1 MRRRP
6 NSSRYTYCC
15 NNVALR
21 PPNSGGL
28 PGSSH
33 PLSNSSRCQRRGHSR
48 NCELETARS
57 TASASGGWCASRKA
71 TNSARNASTSASN
84 VSCTALPRKTVSGF
98 SETARPALAIPLPYT
113 RAREYYSRSEKVTI
127 SDTAVL
133 RGSSAA
139 MSRRSPVESNHVLPP
154 RQSSDPPVTSP
165 NEEPAW
171 KQRAV
176 ERSIKTAKLRA
187 AQRVQRFLDA
197 AQAIIIEKGTT
208 DFTVQEVVDRSRQSL
223 RSFYLQFD
231 GKHELLLALFEDALS
246 RSADQIRA
254 ATANH
259 ADPIERLRVAVELLY
274 EASRPDPTANMP
286 LFTDF
291 APRLLVS
298 HPAEVKVATAPLL
311 VLLTELMEAPGDAG
325 QLPWGINPR
334 RMAAM
339 TMQTVMFIAQSSG
352 GSDDATIHP
361 ITTDE
366 VWDFCSRGFVGD

>member
-1 MRRRP
+1 
-6 NSSRYTYCC
+6 
-15 NNVALR
+15 
-21 PPNSGGL
+21 
-28 PGSSH
+28 
-33 PLSNSSRCQRRGHSR
+33 
-48 NCELETARS
+48 
-57 TASASGGWCASRKA
+57 
-71 TNSARNASTSASN
+71 
-84 VSCTALPRKTVSGF
+84 
-98 SETARPALAIPLPYT
+98 
-113 RAREYYSRSEKVTI
+113 
-127 SDTAVL
+127 
-133 RGSSAA
+133 
-139 MSRRSPVESNHVLPP
+139 MSRRSPVESNHVLPS
-154 RQSSDPPVTSP
+154 RQSAEPSVTTPS
-165 NEEPAW
+165 EEPAW

-197 AQAIIIEKGTT
+197 AQAIIIEKGST

-259 ADPIERLRVAVELLY
+259 DDPIDRLKVAVELLF
-274 EASRPDPTANMP
+274 ESSRPDPTAKRP

-298 HPAEVKVATAPLL
+298 HPAEVKVAHAPFVTLL
-311 VLLTELMEAPGDAG
+311 AELMEAAG
-325 QLPWGINPR
+325 NAGELRAGINPR

-352 GSDDATIHP
+352 GAGDGSSPP
-361 ITTDE
+361 IPP
-366 VWDFCSRGFVGD
+366 